1 MRNLTPV
8 LLLPLVLGGCESTKP
23 TSMSYLGPVRQTI
36 QNTATVKEPFDVVWS
51 RLIEKLA
58 GDFFVMNNAD
68 KASRIINLS
77 FKANPAIRFVDCGTT
92 KRVFVDKDGNDSVTT
107 YETAGNARYS
117 VNQGSKI
124 YTNDRK
130 TALSGRA
137 DIVVKAGKNE
147 TTVSVTAKYTFT
159 TTYEVFNEKGKPIG
173 IKKSTAPARFTTGS
187 PYLGDVITCRS
198 NGSVEKRILSHAMG
212 KRQSKSK

>member
-1 MRNLTPV
+1 MRYLAPV
-8 LLLPLVLGGCESTKP
+8 LILPLVLAGCETSKP
-23 TSMSYLGPVRQTI
+23 ISMSYLGPVRQKI
-36 QNTATVKEPFDVVWS
+36 QSSATVKEPFDVVWN

-92 KRVFVDKDGNDSVTT
+92 KRIFVDKNGNEAVTT
-107 YETAGNARYS
+107 YETASNARYS
-117 VNQGSKI
+117 VNQGSKV

-137 DIVVKAGKNE
+137 DIVVKAEGDQ

-173 IKKSTAPARFTTGS
+173 IKKSTAPARFTTAS
-187 PYLGDVITCRS
+187 SYFGDVITCRS
-198 NGSVEKRILSHAMG
+198 NGSVEKRILSHSLG
-212 KRQSKSK
+212 KRQSKPK